1 MLMSLQ
7 PRSTIALRDGFLCSV
22 GCIVF
27 AWFIH
32 APFSL
37 NIIAYTSLAVVAFI
51 ISRQLLPFSILFKT
65 FYHNLF
71 YRKMIVFNILGLEM
85 GIAAALY
92 YRQSYG
98 MFIFPSSIGSFAIIA
113 VGIAVVEEL
122 VFRGFIQGILQKVHI
137 AFSVVFAS
145 LSHAIYKA
153 AIFLAPFIPQRIENV
168 ASLFFMSLFLFLVL
182 GLLKHYSKSI
192 IPCII
197 AHVVFD
203 IIVYAEMA
211 NAPWWVW

>member
-1 MLMSLQ
+1 MLIALQ
-7 PRSTIALRDGFLCSV
+7 QRNITALRDGILCSA

-32 APFSL
+32 ASFPLS
-37 NIIAYTSLAVVAFI
+37 IIAYTSLAVVAFI
-51 ISRQLLPFSILFKT
+51 ISRQLLPFSILFKA

-71 YRKMIVFNILGLEM
+71 LPKMIVFNILGLQM

-92 YRQSYG
+92 YRHSYG
-98 MFIFPSSIGSFAIIA
+98 MFIFPSSIRSFAIVAI
-113 VGIAVVEEL
+113 GIAVVEEL

-145 LSHAIYKA
+145 LIHATYKA
-153 AIFLAPFIPQRIENV
+153 TIFLAPFLPQRIENV
-168 ASLFFMSLFLFLVL
+168 GSLFFKSLFLFLVL